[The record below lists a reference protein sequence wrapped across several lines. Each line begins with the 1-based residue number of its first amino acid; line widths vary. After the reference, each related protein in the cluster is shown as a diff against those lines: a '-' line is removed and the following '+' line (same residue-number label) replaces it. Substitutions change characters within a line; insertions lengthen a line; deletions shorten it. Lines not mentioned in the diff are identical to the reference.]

1 MVRNTITSLFICYF
15 RNEKRVNQKLYR
27 MKSKFNRFIVL
38 IMLLLLPAGMYAQE
52 GGGPQNNSKISIG
65 IHADP
70 LVSWFSSD
78 IDSVRNDG
86 ARSGFNFGLTFNYF
100 FRPNYAFSTGI
111 NLISA
116 GGRLVAK
123 DATLFNLSDNNNMQ
137 ATIVEPDKAIVYKIQ
152 YLSIPIGLK
161 LQTNQIGYI
170 TFFTD
175 LGLDPKIVIGSKVD
189 IPSNDIENRKAPEEV
204 KTLNISYHAIAGI
217 EYAIGGNTSLVIGIG
232 FENNFADITTDLK
245 GDFINEVTFDQFK
258 DKISHKMISIRF
270 GVNF

>member
-1 MVRNTITSLFICYF
+1 
-15 RNEKRVNQKLYR
+15 
-27 MKSKFNRFIVL
+27 MKSKFNRFTVL
-38 IMLLLLPAGMYAQE
+38 IMLLLLPSGMYAQV

-100 FRPNYAFSTGI
+100 FGPNYAISTGI

-116 GGRLVAK
+116 GGRLVCK
-123 DATLFNLSDNNNMQ
+123 KTTDFGLSDNLDLQPVTVNSN
-137 ATIVEPDKAIVYKIQ
+137 DAIVYKVQ
-152 YLSIPIGLK
+152 YLSVPLGLK

-189 IPSNDIENRKAPEEV
+189 IPSNEIENRKAPEEV
-204 KTLNISYHAIAGI
+204 KALNISYHAIAGI
-217 EYAIGGNTSLVIGIG
+217 EYAIGGNTSIVIGIG
-232 FENNFADITTDLK
+232 FENNFADITKDLR
-245 GDFINEVTFDQFK
+245 GNIINEVTFDQFK
-258 DKISHKMISIRF
+258 DKISHKMISLRF